1 MTTNGA
7 TFLNI
12 EYAAEIIAQLRRHN
26 RQEKSA
32 TGEYAVV
39 ISEPIDSSTPS
50 PDDDTTAHDLD
61 YEEAND
67 GAA

>member
-12 EYAAEIIAQLRRHN
+12 EYAAEIIAQLRRHTW
-26 RQEKSA
+26 QSKVA
-32 TGEYAVV
+32 TGEYAVMIGEAV
-39 ISEPIDSSTPS
+39 DSSTPS
-50 PDDDTTAHDLD
+50 PDEDTTAHDLD
-61 YEEAND
+61 YEEVDD